1 MSVHTTR
8 FWKTF
13 TNRKIGKPKYLKVS
27 VSNKTKGSKQNSQNP
42 LRSPMSEGG
51 EP

>member
-27 VSNKTKGSKQNSQNP
+27 VSNKTKGPKQNNQNP